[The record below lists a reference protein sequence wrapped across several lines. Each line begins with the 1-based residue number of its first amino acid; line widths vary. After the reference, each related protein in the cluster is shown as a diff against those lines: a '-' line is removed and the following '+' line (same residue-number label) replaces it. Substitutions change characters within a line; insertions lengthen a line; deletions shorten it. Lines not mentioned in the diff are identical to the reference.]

1 MTRNGK
7 RIVVSNCPVPL
18 IAPYNKLM
26 PFVKSIPIGTIYDVY
41 DTLRAGLKEED
52 KVQGCYRSL
61 KELLL
66 KLAEFYLCKQ
76 NGYNLVWFDEPNT
89 FHVTLGGDGAPF
101 GKYDSAS
108 AWLVGFLN
116 LGKGILSSNENYLLF
131 GANCSE
137 NCLPVQR
144 FIKQLMVEIVEIEKK
159 AFPIY
164 VNETTVD
171 VKFKIAELPN
181 DMKMM
186 AFLAGELSNS
196 AKFFSSFGNVST
208 ENCNAID
215 GTFGKEKNNKWKPWE
230 YGQRV
235 VVAKAVTN
243 VKKKIEKQNST
254 PATKRSKVTA
264 FIAQK
269 CSRQEF
275 VPLLGDVIDRAH
287 AEPLHLKNNACALA
301 HRYVLHEVVANS
313 NLPHS
318 VSSFSQVPPNSP
330 FGKYIMTMRTRCH
343 LSRLAKQIIRWFDD
357 TKAEGKEFDYRF
369 TGKDSRLFLHNF
381 MILISCLENDVKK
394 GTRQEII
401 LHILA
406 YICLCLRDCVSI
418 FTRIDISNNQVTQIK
433 QLCTDYFRAHCLF
446 LHVNPTVWTLGNV
459 IPTHIEDMKAKYGMG
474 LGLNSM
480 EGREAKHVFI
490 AKYSTNTLYQCRWQ
504 QIFRHEYVSLVWLR
518 ERGYNIS
525 KQLSSK
531 LTYIPKAVFD
541 DHTLCYCGFEKV
553 ASATECRFCSHPLR
567 KKIKSSISKGRINL
581 GVPF

>member
-1 MTRNGK
+1 MGKKKYRQVYRDISYRKNKTRNGK

-41 DTLRAGLKEED
+41 DTLCAGLKEED

-186 AFLAGELSNS
+186 SFLADELSSS
-196 AKFFSSFGNVST
+196 AK
-208 ENCNAID
+208 
-215 GTFGKEKNNKWKPWE
+215 
-230 YGQRV
+230 
-235 VVAKAVTN
+235 
-243 VKKKIEKQNST
+243 
-254 PATKRSKVTA
+254 
-264 FIAQK
+264 
-269 CSRQEF
+269 
-275 VPLLGDVIDRAH
+275 
-287 AEPLHLKNNACALA
+287 
-301 HRYVLHEVVANS
+301 
-313 NLPHS
+313 
-318 VSSFSQVPPNSP
+318 
-330 FGKYIMTMRTRCH
+330 
-343 LSRLAKQIIRWFDD
+343 
-357 TKAEGKEFDYRF
+357 
-369 TGKDSRLFLHNF
+369 
-381 MILISCLENDVKK
+381 
-394 GTRQEII
+394 
-401 LHILA
+401 
-406 YICLCLRDCVSI
+406 
-418 FTRIDISNNQVTQIK
+418 
-433 QLCTDYFRAHCLF
+433 
-446 LHVNPTVWTLGNV
+446 
-459 IPTHIEDMKAKYGMG
+459 
-474 LGLNSM
+474 
-480 EGREAKHVFI
+480 
-490 AKYSTNTLYQCRWQ
+490 
-504 QIFRHEYVSLVWLR
+504 
-518 ERGYNIS
+518 
-525 KQLSSK
+525 
-531 LTYIPKAVFD
+531 
-541 DHTLCYCGFEKV
+541 
-553 ASATECRFCSHPLR
+553 
-567 KKIKSSISKGRINL
+567 
-581 GVPF
+581 